1 MLHGIIARKPLNTKS
16 FNYGVGAGVRIT
28 TPIGPVKLDYGVGKH
43 KNKFH
48 FSFGTQF

>member
-1 MLHGIIARKPLNTKS
+1 MLHGITAKKS